1 MHEQMQRHLDAME
14 GMKTHSLSILNDL
27 QDRVS
32 SLQGVLSESTASI
45 HNTPSPVRSPDRRRL
60 ASPHRQRAASPQ
72 HRPVRDTNSYR

>member
-14 GMKTHSLSILNDL
+14 GMKTHSLGILNDL

-45 HNTPSPVRSPDRRRL
+45 HNTPSPVRRGGSPPRRTV
-60 ASPHRQRAASPQ
+60 SPQ
-72 HRPVRDTNSYR
+72 HRPVRDISSYR